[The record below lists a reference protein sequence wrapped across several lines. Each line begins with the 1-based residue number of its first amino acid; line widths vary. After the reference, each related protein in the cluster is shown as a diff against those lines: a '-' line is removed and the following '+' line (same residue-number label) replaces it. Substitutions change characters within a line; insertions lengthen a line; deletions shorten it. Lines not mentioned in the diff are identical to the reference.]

1 MGLLI
6 CKYAPFWQEFSIKSM
21 IPRWPL
27 RPVGLLLLIKNIP
40 LQKGDTCMQ
49 FLEHIASSL
58 DYLAII
64 FDKQFKCFTLT
75 VFAERTLWVTCM
87 HCLNFI
93 MFSIRSLCC
102 RQYCVLR
109 YKTEVWFVNQP
120 MVAECSHLFAL
131 KIEQIINF
139 C

>member
-1 MGLLI
+1 MMLLSYTIVDFYLNGAADMQI
-6 CKYAPFWQEFSIKSM
+6 CTLLTRIQYKVYDTQVTV
-21 IPRWPL
+21 

-109 YKTEVWFVNQP
+109 YKTEV
-120 MVAECSHLFAL
+120 
-131 KIEQIINF
+131 
-139 C
+139 